1 MSVKSDTGSTTG
13 ALSSIEE
20 RSFDHVPEDER
31 HGQPRQV
38 FYMWFGISATIFSLV
53 TGFVGITLGLSFWWT
68 LLSIVIGNVL
78 VPGATTVE
86 HLKQLVADARKQ
98 G

>member
-1 MSVKSDTGSTTG
+1 MSAQPDVASPLD
-13 ALSSIEE
+13 SIET
-20 RSFDHVPEDER
+20 RSFDYVPEDER

-68 LLSIVIGNVL
+68 LLSIIVGNVL
-78 VPGATTVE
+78 GALFMAF
-86 HLKQLVADARKQ
+86 HAAQ
-98 G
+98 GP